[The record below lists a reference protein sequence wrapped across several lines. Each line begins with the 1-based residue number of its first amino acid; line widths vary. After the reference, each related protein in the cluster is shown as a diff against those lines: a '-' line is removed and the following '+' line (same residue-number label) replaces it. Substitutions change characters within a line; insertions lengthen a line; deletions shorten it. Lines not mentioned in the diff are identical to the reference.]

1 MSNVSNEA
9 LWGKLSEMEEKLDMI
24 SKKEVS
30 IEIPQIPQ
38 AISTVSKDEIK
49 AIADESIKIL
59 GKNVDSHFAANFK
72 NIERLNNNVLKTK
85 ETVESIKVPENNIT
99 IEVIQSILSQDK
111 TMKFGFSRIR
121 KTTFIIGVLIVF
133 LFMMI
138 TFSMKQHAD
147 YAILQN
153 RYSWQN
159 VTIYKLQIE
168 NDSLKTNNTIT
179 DKKKKTK

>member
-9 LWGKLSEMEEKLDMI
+9 LWGKLSEMDEKLDMI

-30 IEIPQIPQ
+30 IEIPQLPQ
-38 AISTVSKDEIK
+38 AIPTVSKEEIK
-49 AIADESIKIL
+49 AMVDDGIKIL
-59 GKNVDSHFAANFK
+59 GKHTDSHFAANLK

-85 ETVESIKVPENNIT
+85 ETVESIRIPENNIT
-99 IEVIQSILSQDK
+99 LEAIQSILSKDK
-111 TMKFGFSRIR
+111 TMAFGLGRIR
-121 KTTFIIGVLIVF
+121 KTTFIIGVLIAF

-168 NDSLKTNNTIT
+168 NDSLKANRTTINKT
-179 DKKKKTK
+179 KKK

>member
-9 LWGKLSEMEEKLDMI
+9 LWGKLSEMDEKLDKI

-30 IEIPQIPQ
+30 IEIPQQDIP
-38 AISTVSKDEIK
+38 TVSKEEIK
-49 AIADESIKIL
+49 AMVDDGIKIL
-59 GKNVDSHFAANFK
+59 GKHTDSHFAANLK

-85 ETVESIKVPENNIT
+85 ETVESIRIPENNIT
-99 IEVIQSILSQDK
+99 LEAIQSILSKDK
-111 TMKFGFSRIR
+111 TMVFGWGRIR

-153 RYSWQN
+153 RYTWQN

-168 NDSLKTNNTIT
+168 NDSLKANQTTVNKT
-179 DKKKKTK
+179 KKK

>member
-9 LWGKLSEMEEKLDMI
+9 LWGKLSEMDEKLDKI

-30 IEIPQIPQ
+30 IEIPQQDIP
-38 AISTVSKDEIK
+38 TVSKEEIK
-49 AIADESIKIL
+49 AIADESITIL
-59 GKNVDSHFAANFK
+59 GKNVDSHFAANRK
-72 NIERLNNNVLKTK
+72 NIELLNNNILKTRK
-85 ETVESIKVPENNIT
+85 LVEDIKIPENGIT
-99 IEVIQSILSQDK
+99 LEAIQSILSKDK
-111 TMKFGFSRIR
+111 TMAFGWGRIR

-153 RYSWQN
+153 RYTWQS

>member
-9 LWGKLSEMEEKLDMI
+9 LWGKLSEMDEKLDMI
-24 SKKEVS
+24 SRKEVS
-30 IEIPQIPQ
+30 IEIPQQDIP
-38 AISTVSKDEIK
+38 TVSKEEIK

-59 GKNVDSHFAANFK
+59 GKHTDSHFAANLK

-85 ETVESIKVPENNIT
+85 ETVESIRIPENNIT
-99 IEVIQSILSQDK
+99 LEAIQSILSNDK
-111 TMKFGFSRIR
+111 TMVFGWGRIR

-153 RYSWQN
+153 RYTWQN

-168 NDSLKTNNTIT
+168 NDSLKANQTTVNKT
-179 DKKKKTK
+179 KKK

>member
-9 LWGKLSEMEEKLDMI
+9 LWGKLSEMDEKLDMI

-38 AISTVSKDEIK
+38 ATPTVSKQEIK

-85 ETVESIKVPENNIT
+85 ETVEAIKIPENNIT
-99 IEVIQSILSQDK
+99 LEAIQSILSKDK
-111 TMKFGFSRIR
+111 TMKLGFSRIR
-121 KTTFIIGVLIVF
+121 KTTFIIGVLIAC

-153 RYSWQN
+153 RYTWQN
-159 VTIYKLQIE
+159 VTISKLQIE
-168 NDSLKTNNTIT
+168 NDSLKTSNTIT